1 MKKSEI
7 EKRMLAKRLRNKMN
21 ENYILTNG
29 NEKYSLT
36 ESGLKKIINEAVK
49 NVLNKI
55 SIK

>member
-36 ESGLKKIINEAVK
+36 ESVLKKIINEAVK